1 MIGENSKMWDDWRD
15 KWDNWRNI
23 HEKIDKLNK
32 LGGLRVW
39 ILHVLD
45 HGPKNGVEVMDAIQE
60 HYDIVNDMYQKRRQ
74 QFGGDHYG
82 HHFQK
87 TMRRVPCRPSP
98 GSVYPM
104 LKKMVDEGLIEKIE
118 DGKYDLTEEGRET
131 IFDLFGGLRGP
142 EGQRMDRGTFVVE
155 NVLREISS
163 YVVFLEDIKKEKLAP
178 HKEIIGELSERLKKM
193 EESLPDE

>member
-1 MIGENSKMWDDWRD
+1 MIGENSKMWDEWRN

-23 HEKIDKLNK
+23 HEKIHKLHN
-32 LGGLRVW
+32 LGGLRIW

-45 HGPKNGVEVMDAIQE
+45 HGPKNGVEVMDAIKE
-60 HYDIVNDMYQKRRQ
+60 HYDAINEMYQKRRQ
-74 QFGGDHYG
+74 EFGSDHYD

-87 TMRRVPCRPSP
+87 TMRRGPCRPSP

-104 LKKMVDEGLIEKIE
+104 LKKMVDEGLIEKME

-131 IFDLFGGLRGP
+131 IVDLFGGLQGP
-142 EGQRMDRGTFVVE
+142 DGRRMDRGSFAVE
-155 NVLREISS
+155 HVLTEMSR
-163 YVVFLEDIKKEKLAP
+163 YVAFLENIKKEKLAP
-178 HKEIIGELSERLKKM
+178 HKEIIGELGEKLKKM